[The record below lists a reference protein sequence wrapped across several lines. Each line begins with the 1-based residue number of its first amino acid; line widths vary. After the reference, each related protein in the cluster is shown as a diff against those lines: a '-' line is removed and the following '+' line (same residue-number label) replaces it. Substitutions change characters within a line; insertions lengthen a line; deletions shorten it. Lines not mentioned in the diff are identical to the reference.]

1 MGKPSPSLRDLPP
14 QRYLK
19 DTGMAL
25 SFPFRWVLDL
35 PPISCHKPRNLSH
48 TPNSTVFRAPSHVS
62 CSRMSSSN
70 VESSRTLA
78 GSVEASR
85 TEAMER
91 NESETPAKRMSPR
104 RAAGKQSSAAAV
116 IKASTTSDVSGAAV
130 TDVSPAASGAP
141 ASQGTSYPE
150 TAQKKRKGAPA
161 KLVTPNR
168 EDDDDEEVESEAGDE
183 SGADDPLTPSKAKE
197 AERDEGTHL
206 DPDQVMGTD
215 NASPTMGSSPPLDSG
230 RLQGVTQGGGAALN
244 NSSSGTASQV
254 EPAAESAESPMRAVA
269 GPSRPKE
276 VTADA
281 AGERPGGEVAERP
294 LKRRKVMLCAGA
306 AAVVAMATLFAP
318 ESSFRGT
325 SDLGR
330 DAIVPPPAQPSPMIL
345 FGSAAPKA
353 VRKVGIGMPAPL
365 VQDAGSPSRT
375 PTRRLGAG
383 RASAALPWKERQP
396 VWNASFL
403 SGLLSPSDVKAAD
416 PKREVT
422 VRPLSSFSPFT
433 AQRDALRSAVVDD
446 EKKKKAVAVVAKRPS
461 DEPKGPGRWKRLADK
476 FRAAAAHAAKG
487 AADVVAGAS
496 PMSHLHDQG

>member
-1 MGKPSPSLRDLPP
+1 
-14 QRYLK
+14 
-19 DTGMAL
+19 
-25 SFPFRWVLDL
+25 
-35 PPISCHKPRNLSH
+35 
-48 TPNSTVFRAPSHVS
+48 
-62 CSRMSSSN
+62 MSSSN

-91 NESETPAKRMSPR
+91 NDSETPAKRMSPR
-104 RAAGKQSSAAAV
+104 RAAEKNSSAAAV
-116 IKASTTSDVSGAAV
+116 IKASATTRDTSGPIV
-130 TDVSPAASGAP
+130 TDASAADSGAP

-168 EDDDDEEVESEAGDE
+168 EDDYDEEVETEAGDE
-183 SGADDPLTPSKAKE
+183 SGADDPFTPSKAEE
-197 AERDEGTHL
+197 AEKSGGTRL
-206 DPDQVMGTD
+206 GPDQVMGTE
-215 NASPTMGSSPPLDSG
+215 NTSPTISSSPPLDSG
-230 RLQGVTQGGGAALN
+230 RLQGVIQGEGTALN
-244 NSSSGTASQV
+244 PSAGTAPQV
-254 EPAAESAESPMRAVA
+254 EPAAESAESPVRAVA

-276 VTADA
+276 VSADA
-281 AGERPGGEVAERP
+281 AGEGPGGEVAERP
-294 LKRRKVMLCAGA
+294 LKRRKVMLYAGA

-318 ESSFRGT
+318 KSFRGT

-330 DAIVPPPAQPSPMIL
+330 GAIVPPPAQPSPMIL

-365 VQDAGSPSRT
+365 VQDARSPSRT

-433 AQRDALRSAVVDD
+433 AQRDVLRSAVVDD
-446 EKKKKAVAVVAKRPS
+446 EKKKKAVAVATKRPP
-461 DEPKGPGRWKRLADK
+461 DKPKGPGRWKRLADK
-476 FRAAAAHAAKG
+476 FRVAATHAANG
-487 AADVVAGAS
+487 AADAVAGAS
-496 PMSHLHDQG
+496 PMTHLHDQG